1 MATKREEQLSPEE
14 EAKARD
20 MKRARLLANGISDEA
35 RAILEEHVGLHL
47 PVFQTREPDGF
58 GGTRTRKD
66 DPRTLCLEAALK
78 DGEQAVVKWLII
90 QRKKGKSDN
99 KYNH

>member
-35 RAILEEHVGLHL
+35 MAILEEHVGLHL
-47 PVFQTREPDGF
+47 PVFQISPFLSRLAF
-58 GGTRTRKD
+58 GNPPS
-66 DPRTLCLEAALK
+66 PRGRGVNAS
-78 DGEQAVVKWLII
+78 GV
-90 QRKKGKSDN
+90 
-99 KYNH
+99 